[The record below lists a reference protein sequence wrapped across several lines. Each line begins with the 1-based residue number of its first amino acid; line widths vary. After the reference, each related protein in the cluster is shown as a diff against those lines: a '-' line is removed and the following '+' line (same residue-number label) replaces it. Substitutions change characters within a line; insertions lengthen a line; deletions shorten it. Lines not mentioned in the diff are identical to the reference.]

1 MVDFVGMAIIPYLTE
16 IFEFPHF
23 AIHSAKGLA
32 AFWQHRHLAQ
42 KVLEKL
48 AFQSAFI
55 HYLRLLEGILEN
67 ILADKGYF
75 LVDRLFFLRFHL

>member
-1 MVDFVGMAIIPYLTE
+1 MKRIVFKGFTRRFVGMAIIPYLTE

-48 AFQSAFI
+48 AFQSAFMCKVFSS
-55 HYLRLLEGILEN
+55 LCDGNLLAL
-67 ILADKGYF
+67 
-75 LVDRLFFLRFHL
+75 